1 MSPSHYSRRP
11 PGRCLRWSIPVP
23 ITRGAHL
30 AQWDCWGG
38 FCPGNLSLGTLSS
51 TSVSSLLFCQLLRD
65 DNQSASPTPHP
76 SICHTRRNTKILSQQ
91 SCLKAPLPRLQVRDR
106 QLPTPPPCQTSSQ
119 NMNIFLQNLLSVS
132 LFSVPQP
139 LCLYRLR
146 WVVNSGGKWF
156 ICHLLF
162 CKSCTRRTSK
172 CSTYFLHAS
181 TKTVIGNLNVL
192 LNLLSSPFNPQ
203 DHFWILLLH

>member
-1 MSPSHYSRRP
+1 M
-11 PGRCLRWSIPVP
+11 
-23 ITRGAHL
+23 
-30 AQWDCWGG
+30 
-38 FCPGNLSLGTLSS
+38 
-51 TSVSSLLFCQLLRD
+51 SVSRGCTSGPLGLLRGLLPWDSLFGNTELYLCVLPFALPVSFSGMIPSLLLWAPR
-65 DNQSASPTPHP
+65 PHP

-106 QLPTPPPCQTSSQ
+106 QLPTPPACQTSSQ
-119 NMNIFLQNLLSVS
+119 NVNVFLQNPLSVS

-146 WVVNSGGKWF
+146 SVVNSGGKWF

-172 CSTYFLHAS
+172 CRTCFLHAS
-181 TKTVIGNLNVL
+181 TKSVIGNLNVL
-192 LNLLSSPFNPQ
+192 LNLLSSPFNLQ
-203 DHFWILLLH
+203 DHL